1 MAECS
6 PEELLQLGEVEVFF
20 RPLTFPST
28 IQVIII
34 RVLPLASD
42 SIQVVVMYHLPLA
55 IGHSLQSGMT

>member
-20 RPLTFPST
+20 RSWTFPSA
-28 IQVIII
+28 IQVIIII

-42 SIQVVVMYHLPLA
+42 SIQVVVMYRLPLA
-55 IGHSLQSGMT
+55 IGN